1 MRVALAAVVMFSAAA
16 VLSPTPAAAG
26 ASGVRQPLAVT
37 DAERAVAI
45 AEPAIVTIEV
55 KWEGYVRHRGTGE
68 LLDDQSVSASTRCS
82 GVGVSSDG
90 YLLTTAACLSSGAV
104 AVDVY
109 QQVANRRVS
118 KGLATADQIPLL
130 LADMLTNA
138 TIVGQPVTDPAKRT
152 VLVRRAVTVDEPIA
166 ATVVSIAD
174 PAEGDAAL
182 IKIEKSDQPMV
193 EVAGASNLS
202 VGTEVV
208 TVECSAQDTSAVR
221 PTSRPATIAQLT
233 PIALANNAADPASPL
248 EAVSSGALEGGV
260 VLTLD
265 ANIAGLVSRHQG
277 AADLLTP
284 LASIN
289 EQLTTAKVEP
299 TLGEV
304 DRDFRAGLDALYE
317 GRYTDSIER
326 FDAVLAAIPSHIQAH
341 AYRDEAQKQRDA
353 EGGGPRAE
361 NGMISSVRGW
371 LDGRS
376 GTLVAVALLA
386 VIGVFLV
393 RRKGHPRG
401 ATATPARVKIET
413 PSYCENCS
421 NALPEA
427 AAPCPTC
434 GKPTT

>member
-1 MRVALAAVVMFSAAA
+1 MRVALAAVVMFSAAT
-16 VLSPTPAAAG
+16 VLPPTPAAAG
-26 ASGVRQPLAVT
+26 ASAVRQPLAVT
-37 DAERAVAI
+37 NAERAVAI
-45 AEPAIVTIEV
+45 AEPAVVTIEV
-55 KWEGYVRHRGTGE
+55 TWEGYVRHRVTGE

-90 YLLTTAACLSSGAV
+90 YLLTTGACLGSSAV

-118 KGLATADQIPLL
+118 KGLATTDQIPLL
-130 LADMLTNA
+130 VADMLTNA
-138 TIVGQPVTDPAKRT
+138 TIVGERVTEPAKRT
-152 VLVRRAVTVDEPIA
+152 VLVRRAVTLDEPIA

-174 PAEGDAAL
+174 PADGDAAL
-182 IKIEKSDQPMV
+182 IKIEKSGQPMV
-193 EVAGASNLS
+193 QVAGTGNLS

-221 PTSRPATIAQLT
+221 PTSRAATIAQLT
-233 PIALANNAADPASPL
+233 PIVIANNAADPASPP
-248 EAVSSGALEGGV
+248 EAVPSDALAGGV

-277 AADLLTP
+277 SVDLLTP
-284 LASIN
+284 LPSIN
-289 EQLTTAKVEP
+289 EQLTTAKVENA
-299 TLGEV
+299 LGEV

-326 FDAVLAAIPSHIQAH
+326 FDAVLAVIPSHIQAH
-341 AYRDEAQKQRDA
+341 AYRDEAQEQRDT

-386 VIGVFLV
+386 VIAVFLI
-393 RRKGHPRG
+393 RRKGRPRA

-413 PSYCENCS
+413 PTYCENCS
-421 NALPEA
+421 NALPQA
-427 AAPCPTC
+427 AATCPTC
-434 GKPTT
+434 GKPT